1 VKRPDLL
8 SVADLGRDGIARILD
23 LADDFAEVSARPM
36 PKVPTLRGKTV
47 ATVFY
52 ENSTRTRM
60 SFETAAKRLSADT
73 MTLTVASSSVQKG
86 ESLRDTFET
95 LDALGVDAYVVR
107 HPASGTPQLVA
118 RWVDGAVI
126 NAGDGQH
133 EHPSQALLDAYTI
146 REAFGFSGIDGFI
159 GLRVAIVGDVR
170 HSRVARSNIA
180 ALAALGAHIT
190 LVAPKT
196 LLPPDIDGW
205 PVTWS
210 TSIDEVL
217 GEVDVCYM
225 LRLQFERMG
234 ERLFP
239 SLSEYHDRFG
249 LTDARAER
257 LPERAYV
264 LHPGPMVRGV
274 EIDDGVASGPR
285 SLVRRQ
291 VRNGVAVR
299 MAILYALLGGPA
311 PEAPAVVDGGVAT
324 TIEERVGA

>member
-1 VKRPDLL
+1 
-8 SVADLGRDGIARILD
+8 
-23 LADDFAEVSARPM
+23 M

-107 HPASGTPQLVA
+107 HPASGAAQLVA

-146 REAFGFSGIDGFI
+146 QEAFGFSGVDGFI

-170 HSRVARSNIA
+170 HSRVARSNVA

-196 LLPPDIDGW
+196 LLPPEIGGW
-205 PVTWS
+205 PVNVVE

-217 GEVDVCYM
+217 GEIDVCYL
-225 LRLQFERMG
+225 LRLQFERLG

-239 SLSEYHDRFG
+239 SLEEYHDRFG
-249 LTDARAER
+249 LTEARASR
-257 LPERAYV
+257 LPA
-264 LHPGPMVRGV
+264 
-274 EIDDGVASGPR
+274 A
-285 SLVRRQ
+285 
-291 VRNGVAVR
+291 A
-299 MAILYALLGGPA
+299 
-311 PEAPAVVDGGVAT
+311 
-324 TIEERVGA
+324 